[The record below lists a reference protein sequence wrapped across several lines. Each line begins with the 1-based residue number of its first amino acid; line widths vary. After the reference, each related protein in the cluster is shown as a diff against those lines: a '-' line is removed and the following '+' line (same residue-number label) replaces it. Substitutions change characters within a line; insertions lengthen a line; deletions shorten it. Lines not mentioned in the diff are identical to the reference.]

1 MEHIS
6 ILKNPVQKYAWGSGT
21 ALQSLLGWPEPWK
34 EPAAELWMGVHPKA
48 PSAVEVD
55 GGWRSLIDVI
65 ASDPVSVLGTD
76 AAEQFSNRLPFLF
89 KVLAADRP
97 LSIQVHPDMNQ
108 AQDGF
113 ERENRRNI
121 PIDAPDRNYKDAS
134 HKPECLCA
142 VTRFE
147 AMKGFRAPEDILKLM
162 DRVFRKTPFK
172 ALDPLRK
179 DPNPDGLKRFF
190 TSLMTMDAARQ
201 ARVVNEAVEGARRI
215 AGEDRAFYWLL
226 ELNREYP
233 GDGGVL
239 SPLYLNLVDLSPGD
253 AIYVPAG
260 ELHAYL
266 SGVGMEIMAS
276 SDNVLRGGLTPKHID
291 IPELLGIVNFTA
303 TSVLK
308 QRPLADD
315 NFERIY
321 ETPAAEFQ
329 LSEIVLNGHERF
341 LSRQERSVEILI
353 CMAGEGL
360 IEESES
366 GWALPLS
373 KGVSVIVPSVVPGYT
388 LSGNMALYK
397 GGVGEGGRPERS

>member
-6 ILKNPVQKYAWGSGT
+6 ILKNPVQKYAWGSRT
-21 ALQSLLGWPEPWK
+21 ALQSLLDWPKPWQ

-48 PSAVEVD
+48 PSEVEAD

-65 ASDPVSVLGTD
+65 AADPVSVLGAD
-76 AAEQFSNRLPFLF
+76 AAKQFSNRLPFLF
-89 KVLAADRP
+89 KVLAADCP
-97 LSIQVHPDMNQ
+97 LSIQVHPDINQ
-108 AQDGF
+108 ARDGF
-113 ERENRRNI
+113 RRENQHNI
-121 PIDAPDRNYKDAS
+121 PLDAPDRNYKDAS

-147 AMKGFRAPEDILKLM
+147 AMKGFRAPEGILKLM
-162 DRVFRKTPFK
+162 DQVFLNMQFK
-172 ALDPLRK
+172 ELDPLRK
-179 DPNPDGLKRFF
+179 DPNSDGLKRFF
-190 TSLMTMDAARQ
+190 TSLMTMDEARQ
-201 ARVVNEAVEGARRI
+201 ARVVNEAVEGAKRI
-215 AGEDRAFYWLL
+215 SGEDRAFHWLL

-291 IPELLGIVNFTA
+291 IPELLGVVNFT
-303 TSVLK
+303 SSPVLK

-329 LSEIVLNGHERF
+329 LSEIVLNGHER
-341 LSRQERSVEILI
+341 SINRKERSVEILI

-360 IEESES
+360 IEELES
-366 GWALPLS
+366 GQALPLS
-373 KGVSVIVPSVVPGYT
+373 KGVSVVVPSAVPGYA
-388 LSGNMALYK
+388 LSGNMTLYK
-397 GGVGEGGRPERS
+397 GGVGKGNILTF

>member
-34 EPAAELWMGVHPKA
+34 EPAAELWMGAHPKA
-48 PSAVEVD
+48 PSEVEVD
-55 GGWRSLIDVI
+55 GAWRSLIDVI
-65 ASDPVSVLGTD
+65 AADPVSVLGAD
-76 AAEQFSNRLPFLF
+76 AAKQFSNRLPFLF

-97 LSIQVHPDMNQ
+97 LSIQVHPDMRQ
-108 AQDGF
+108 ARDGF
-113 ERENRRNI
+113 ARENQRSI
-121 PIDAPDRNYKDAS
+121 PFDAPNRNYKDAG

-147 AMKGFRAPEDILKLM
+147 AMKGFRAPKDILKLM
-162 DRVFRKTPFK
+162 EQVFRKTPFK
-172 ALDPLRK
+172 ELDPLRK
-179 DPNPDGLKRFF
+179 APNSQGLKRFF
-190 TSLMTMDAARQ
+190 TSLMTMDEARQ
-201 ARVVNEAVEGARRI
+201 AQVVHEAVEGTKRI
-215 AGEDRAFYWLL
+215 AGEDRAFHWLL

-291 IPELLGIVNFTA
+291 IPELLSIVNFTA
-303 TSVLK
+303 TPVLT
-308 QRPLADD
+308 QRPLVDD
-315 NFERIY
+315 DFERIY

-329 LSEIVLNGHERF
+329 LSEIALNGNERF
-341 LSRQERSVEILI
+341 LSRKERSVEILI
-353 CMAGEGL
+353 CMAGEGQ
-360 IEESES
+360 IEELES
-366 GWALPLS
+366 GQTLPLS
-373 KGVSVIVPSVVPGYT
+373 KGVSVIVPSAVPQYAV
-388 LSGNMALYK
+388 SGAITLYK
-397 GGVGEGGRPERS
+397 GALSQTFP

>member
-6 ILKNPVQKYAWGSGT
+6 ILKNPVQKYAWGSET
-21 ALQSLLGWPEPWK
+21 ALQSLLGWPEPWT
-34 EPAAELWMGVHPKA
+34 EPAAELWMGAHPKA
-48 PSAVEVD
+48 PSEVEVH
-55 GGWRSLIDVI
+55 GGWQSLIDVI
-65 ASDPVSVLGTD
+65 AADPVSMLGAD

-108 AQDGF
+108 ARDGF
-113 ERENRRNI
+113 KRENQRNI
-121 PIDAPDRNYKDAS
+121 PFDAPHRNYKDAS

-162 DRVFRKTPFK
+162 DQVFGKVPFK
-172 ALDPLRK
+172 ELSPLRK
-179 DPNPDGLKRFF
+179 DANSDGLKRFF

-201 ARVVNEAVEGARRI
+201 ARVVNEAVEGAKRI
-215 AGEDRAFYWLL
+215 AGEDRAFHWLL

-239 SPLYLNLVDLSPGD
+239 SPLYLNLVDLSPGE

-291 IPELLGIVNFTA
+291 IPELLDVVNFTA
-303 TSVLK
+303 TPVLK

-329 LSEIVLNGHERF
+329 LSEIALNANERF
-341 LSRQERSVEILI
+341 ISRKERSVEILI

-366 GWALPLS
+366 GQALPLS
-373 KGVSVIVPSVVPGYT
+373 KGVSVIVPSAVPRYA
-388 LSGNMALYK
+388 LSGNMTLYK
-397 GGVGEGGRPERS
+397 GGVGKGGHPL

>member
-1 MEHIS
+1 MEHIC

-34 EPAAELWMGVHPKA
+34 EPAAELWMGAHPKA
-48 PSAVEVD
+48 PSEVAMD
-55 GGWRSLIDVI
+55 GGWQSLIDVI
-65 ASDPVSVLGTD
+65 AADPASILGAD
-76 AAEQFSNRLPFLF
+76 AAKQFSNRLPFLF

-108 AQDGF
+108 ARDGF
-113 ERENRRNI
+113 ERENQRSI
-121 PIDAPDRNYKDAS
+121 PFDAPNRNYKDAS

-147 AMKGFRAPEDILKLM
+147 AMKGFRAPKDILKLM
-162 DRVFRKTPFK
+162 EQVFRKTPFK
-172 ALDPLRK
+172 ELGPLRK
-179 DPNPDGLKRFF
+179 APNSQGLKRFF
-190 TSLMTMDAARQ
+190 TSLMTMDEARQ
-201 ARVVNEAVEGARRI
+201 AQVVNEAVEGAERI
-215 AGEDRAFYWLL
+215 AGEDRAFHWLL

-233 GDGGVL
+233 GDRGVL
-239 SPLYLNLVDLSPGD
+239 SPLYLNLVNLSPGE

-291 IPELLGIVNFTA
+291 IPELLNIVNFTA
-303 TSVLK
+303 APVLT

-329 LSEIVLNGHERF
+329 LSEIALNGDERF
-341 LSRQERSVEILI
+341 LSRKKRSVEILI

-360 IEESES
+360 IEELES
-366 GWALPLS
+366 GQALPLS
-373 KGVSVIVPSVVPGYT
+373 KGVSVIVPSAVPQYAV
-388 LSGNMALYK
+388 SGTITLYK
-397 GGVGEGGRPERS
+397 GALSKAFP